1 MPRPSLFCGASAAS
15 LLLVLSPF
23 GAWAQTSLPSI
34 DVGNPKQIT
43 RSAAKAKPAPHTGAS
58 HVAQGGRGNSA
69 PVAGEGTAGAG
80 ETGGGEGGDNY
91 GGAGPAQSPYN
102 KTYVLQNASTGT
114 KTDTPVMDTPLNVQS
129 VTQQVLRDQQ
139 VTTLGEALKNVSGVF
154 VQSGTVNGN
163 GTPGSRIT
171 IRGFP
176 VTTIYR
182 DGFRLDSS
190 QQQSDFMSW
199 LQFANVASVEVL
211 KGPGAVLYGI
221 SEPGGVINI
230 VTKEPLDAPY
240 YSVQQQIGKYN
251 VYRTT
256 GDVTGPVTDDK
267 SVLYRMNMSFESNGA
282 PYGYPIDFVNSR
294 NVFLAPVVKW
304 IPDDSTWVKLEASY
318 AQNRANPYFQD
329 IPTAY
334 DIFLPIPRSFNYGGP
349 GSVETQRWLFSAL
362 TWSHKFDNDWS
373 VKQQIAYNRIDVQ
386 NQLSWLDVPVDS
398 TNGNGTVLLRNHQYL
413 SQPQTTLS
421 TNVDITGHLD
431 TFGAKHTLLIG
442 GDVYKTFGDY
452 EFSTLYDFSQI
463 GLFTPFHPGLP
474 LVGGPGNFANTFDQD
489 TAGLYVQ
496 DQVKL
501 PYNIFLL
508 AGARYQFI
516 HQTDAN
522 GAILDA
528 LTPSASLTAQ
538 AVTPRFGLLWQPK
551 EWLSFYG
558 NYTESFGPNS
568 PTNLIYPGNL
578 PPPTSAQSWESG
590 FKLEFF
596 DGKLRATADY
606 FYLLKNNITTPD
618 PNLAHNCGG
627 GPGSCWVLSG
637 EARSQGV
644 ELDIQGQI
652 LPGWDVIASYTNQDV
667 RVVSEKGGWFGVQPA
682 GEQFAGVPQNLANL
696 WTTYEFQNDALKG
709 LKVGAGYTY
718 HGAQKYIDW
727 PTYLNYDQYFL
738 RPLPSYGTVDL
749 MGAYSFTIADTKLTA
764 QANITNLFNR
774 TYTSDAVIYPPGN
787 YLGASFPAGYSTA
800 RRSYGAPFGVM
811 GSLRAEYAGS
821 PAPITGPFATS
832 ANFPFDW
839 TGVYLGGQIGYGW
852 ADNSGRGF
860 ASTPGGLFAA
870 GPVSD
875 AQGVIGGG
883 HVGYNYQ
890 FDQWVLGVEGSVD
903 GATISRDTL
912 IPVVDPT
919 GAGSGAGSLTGTF
932 RSDLQGSV
940 RARAGYTF
948 DRLLVYGT
956 GGLAIGQFSSQLSLA
971 GVDLIGLFYSAT
983 GERSST
989 RTGWTAGGG
998 FEYALNT
1005 HWSLRSEYRYSDF
1018 GYWRDDYPVAVDGYQ
1033 LTATRHVSQNQVQVG
1048 FSYKFGGPEPDPA
1061 AAIVKGPSP
1070 AVAPVF
1076 KSAATPPVAP
1086 PAPLG
1091 PIDWTGVYTG
1101 LQIGYGWGDNDG
1113 SLTYATPGGLWGQS
1127 GLNSDAIGVSG
1138 SKSLNGDAQG
1148 IIAGAHMGYNKQFD
1162 RWVVGV
1168 EGAVDPTLMTRRL
1181 TILVP
1186 DTGADPDG
1194 SLRIG
1199 ATATGSV
1206 WSSLQGSL
1214 RARAGY
1220 ALDRVL
1226 FYGSGGAAF
1235 GAFSSSFQLYG
1246 MDLSLAPFYAAN
1258 MHSSTRVGWTAGGG
1272 VEYAINPHW
1281 SVRGEYRYSDFGH
1294 LKDFPAPSSLGATYA
1309 ADRRLDQN
1317 QVQLGL
1323 SYKFGEAAQA
1333 APVAAKY

>member
-1 MPRPSLFCGASAAS
+1 M
-15 LLLVLSPF
+15 
-23 GAWAQTSLPSI
+23 
-34 DVGNPKQIT
+34 
-43 RSAAKAKPAPHTGAS
+43 
-58 HVAQGGRGNSA
+58 
-69 PVAGEGTAGAG
+69 AGEGVAGAG
-80 ETGGGEGGDNY
+80 ETGGGEGGGGGGQNY
-91 GGAGPAQSPYN
+91 GGAGPAQDPYN
-102 KTYVLQNASTGT
+102 KTYVLQNASAGT
-114 KTDTPVMDTPLNVQS
+114 KTDTPVMETPLNVQS
-129 VTQQVLRDQQ
+129 VTQQVLKDQQ
-139 VTTLGEALKNVSGVF
+139 VTTLAEALKNVSGVF

-190 QQQSDFMSW
+190 QQQSDFMNW

-251 VYRTT
+251 IYRTT
-256 GDVTGPVTDDK
+256 ADVTGPVTDDK

-318 AQNRANPYFQD
+318 AQNRANPFFQEV
-329 IPTAY
+329 PTAY
-334 DIFLPIPRSFNYGGP
+334 DIFLPIPRSFNYSGP
-349 GSVETQRWLFSAL
+349 ASIETQRWLFSAL
-362 TWSHKFDNDWS
+362 TWSHRFDNDWS

-386 NQLSWLDVPVDS
+386 NQLSWIDGPADS
-398 TNGNGTVLLRNHQYL
+398 ANGTVLFRNHQYM

-442 GDVYKTFGDY
+442 GDVYKAFGDY
-452 EFSTLYDFSQI
+452 QFSTLYDLSQI
-463 GLFTPFHPGLP
+463 GLFTPLPPGLP
-474 LVGGPGNFANTFDQD
+474 LVGFPGNFAATFDQD
-489 TAGLYVQ
+489 TAGLYLQ

-516 HQTDAN
+516 HQTAAS
-522 GAILDA
+522 GGTLDA
-528 LTPSASLTAQ
+528 LTPAGTSLTGQ

-551 EWLSFYG
+551 DWLSLYG
-558 NYTESFGPNS
+558 NYAESFGPN
-568 PTNLIYPGNL
+568 TGIIYPGNL

-618 PNLAHNCGG
+618 PNPARSNFV
-627 GPGSCWVLSG
+627 VLSG

-644 ELDIQGQI
+644 ELDVQGQI

-667 RVVSEKGGWFGVQPA
+667 RVVSGKGGLFGVQPA
-682 GEQFAGVPQNLANL
+682 GERFAGVPQNLASL
-696 WTTYEFQNDALKG
+696 WSTYEFQNDSLKG

-718 HGAQKYIDW
+718 HGAQTFIDMLSW
-727 PTYLNYDQYFL
+727 DTDLHYLL

-774 TYTSDAVIYPPGN
+774 TYTSDAVIYVPGN
-787 YLGASFPAGYSTA
+787 YPVAPFPAGFSTA

-811 GSLRAEYAGS
+811 GSLGAEYAGS
-821 PAPITGPFATS
+821 PSPITGPFATG
-832 ANFPFDW
+832 APFPFDW
-839 TGVYLGGQIGYGW
+839 TGVYLGGQIGYSWG
-852 ADNSGRGF
+852 DSSGDGF
-860 ASTPGGLFAA
+860 ASTPGGLFAT
-870 GPVSD
+870 GRLSD

-903 GATISRDTL
+903 GAAISRDTL
-912 IPVVDPT
+912 IPAVDPT
-919 GAGSGAGSLTGTF
+919 GVAWWTAGSVAGTF

-956 GGLAIGQFSSQLSLA
+956 GGLAIGQFSSQLTLA
-971 GVDLIGLFYSAT
+971 GVDLIGPFFTST
-983 GERSST
+983 GEHSTT
-989 RTGWTAGGG
+989 RTGWTVGGG
-998 FEYALNT
+998 LEYALNT

-1018 GYWRDDYPVAVDGYQ
+1018 GYLRDDFSVPVDGFQ
-1033 LTATRHVSQNQVQVG
+1033 LSASRHVAQNQLQVG
-1048 FSYKFGGPEPDPA
+1048 FSYKFGGPEPEPA
-1061 AAIVKGPSP
+1061 ALIVKGPAPSAAP
-1070 AVAPVF
+1070 VLKSVAP
-1076 KSAATPPVAP
+1076 PPVAP
-1086 PAPLG
+1086 PAP
-1091 PIDWTGVYTG
+1091 PVAIDWTGVYAG

-1113 SLTYATPGGLWGQS
+1113 SFSYATPGGLWGQS
-1127 GLNSDAIGVSG
+1127 GLNGDAIAVGG
-1138 SKSLNGDAQG
+1138 SKNLNGDAQG
-1148 IIAGAHMGYNKQFD
+1148 VIAGAHVGYNRQFD

-1168 EGAVDPTLMTRRL
+1168 EGAIDPALMTRRL
-1181 TILVP
+1181 SILVP

-1194 SLRIG
+1194 GLGIG

-1206 WSSLQGSL
+1206 WSSIQGSL

-1258 MHSSTRVGWTAGGG
+1258 MHTSTRVGWTAGGG

-1294 LKDFPAPSSLGATYA
+1294 LRDFPAASSLGATYA

-1333 APVAAKY
+1333 TPVAVKY

>member
-1 MPRPSLFCGASAAS
+1 MRGSKLILSGVSAAAI
-15 LLLVLSPF
+15 V
-23 GAWAQTSLPSI
+23 AATTAQAQTSLPSI
-34 DVGNPKQIT
+34 DVGKPKQVT
-43 RSAAKAKPAPHTGAS
+43 RSAAKAKPAPRTGAS
-58 HVAQGGRGNSA
+58 RVAQGGRGNSA
-69 PVAGEGTAGAG
+69 PVAGAGVAGAG
-80 ETGGGEGGDNY
+80 ETGGGQGGAGGGDNY

-114 KTDTPVMDTPLNVQS
+114 KTDTPVMETPLNVQS

-154 VQSGTVNGN
+154 VPSGGVNGL
-163 GTPGSRIT
+163 GTPGGRIT

-182 DGFRLDSS
+182 DGFRLDTN
-190 QQQSDFMSW
+190 QQQSDFLNW
-199 LQFANVASVEVL
+199 TQFANVASIEVL

-221 SEPGGVINI
+221 SEPGGVVNI
-230 VTKEPLDAPY
+230 VTKEPLNAPY

-251 VYRTT
+251 IYRTT
-256 GDVTGPVTDDK
+256 ADATGPVTDDK

-282 PYGYPIDFVNSR
+282 PFGYPIDFVNSR

-304 IPDDSTWVKLEASY
+304 IPDEATWVKLEASY
-318 AQNRANPYFQD
+318 GQNRASPYFQD
-329 IPTAY
+329 VPVFNGE
-334 DIFLPIPRSFNYGGP
+334 FLPVARSYNFSGP
-349 GSVETQRWLFSAL
+349 QSSETQRWLFSAL

-386 NQLSWLDVPVDS
+386 DHLTFIDSPADS
-398 TNGNGTVLLRNHQYL
+398 TNGPVLLQSHQYL

-431 TFGAKHTLLIG
+431 TLGAKHTLLIG
-442 GDVYKTFGDY
+442 GDYYKTYGY
-452 EFSTLYDFSQI
+452 YNYSLLYDNAQI
-463 GLFTPFHPGLP
+463 GIFGPFQPALP
-474 LVGGPGNFANTFDQD
+474 LVGIPVVQAATYDQD
-489 TAGLYVQ
+489 TAGLYLQ

-501 PYNIFLL
+501 PYNFFLL

-516 HQTDAN
+516 HQTAAGDV
-522 GAILDA
+522 GQTLDT
-528 LTPSASLTAQ
+528 LKPSGEPLTAQ

-551 EWLSFYG
+551 DWLSFYG

-568 PTNLIYPGNL
+568 GIIYPGSL

-618 PNLAHNCGG
+618 PNPAHSNFV
-627 GPGSCWVLSG
+627 VLSG

-667 RVVSEKGGWFGVQPA
+667 RVVSGKGGWYGAQPA
-682 GEQFAGVPQNLANL
+682 GERIVGVPQNLANL
-696 WTTYEFQNDALKG
+696 WTTYEFQTDALKG

-718 HGAQKYIDW
+718 HGSQ
-727 PTYLNYDQYFL
+727 TYFDLLSWTTDPLYLL

-774 TYTSDAVIYPPGN
+774 TYTSDAVIFAPGS
-787 YLGASFPAGYSTA
+787 YSGAPYPAGFTSS
-800 RRSYGAPFGVM
+800 RRAYGAPFAVM
-811 GSLRAEYAGS
+811 GSLRAEYAGG
-821 PAPITGPFATS
+821 PAPLSGPFATS
-832 ANFPFDW
+832 APFPFSW
-839 TGVYLGGQIGYGW
+839 TGLYLGGQIGYGW
-852 ADNSGRGF
+852 GDNNGRGF
-860 ASTPGGLFAA
+860 ASTPGGLFAS
-870 GPVSD
+870 GDLSD

-890 FDQWVLGVEGSVD
+890 FDHWVLGVEGSVD
-903 GATISRDTL
+903 GAAISRDTL

-919 GAGSGAGSLTGTF
+919 GAGTGAGSLTGTF

-940 RARAGYTF
+940 RGRAGYAF

-971 GVDLIGLFYSAT
+971 GVDLIGPFFAST
-983 GERSST
+983 GEHSST
-989 RTGWTAGGG
+989 RTGWTVGGG

-1005 HWSLRSEYRYSDF
+1005 HWSLRTGYRYSDF
-1018 GYWRDDYPVAVDGYQ
+1018 GYWRDDYPVPVDGFQ
-1033 LTATRHVSQNQVQVG
+1033 LSTNRHASQNQVQVG
-1048 FSYKFGGPEPDPA
+1048 FSYKFGGVEPDPA
-1061 AAIVKGPSP
+1061 AAIVKGP
-1070 AVAPVF
+1070 ALAAAPVF
-1076 KSAATPPVAP
+1076 KSAAAPPVSP

-1091 PIDWTGVYTG
+1091 PIDWTGVYAG

-1113 SLTYATPGGLWGQS
+1113 SFTYATPNGLWGQS

-1148 IIAGAHMGYNKQFD
+1148 VIGGAHVGYNRQFD

-1168 EGAVDPTLMTRRL
+1168 EGAVDPTLLTRRL
-1181 TILVP
+1181 SILVP

-1194 SLRIG
+1194 SLGIG

-1235 GAFSSSFQLYG
+1235 GAFSSSFQLWG
-1246 MDLSLAPFYAAN
+1246 IDLNLAPFYAAN
-1258 MHSSTRVGWTAGGG
+1258 MRSSTRVGWTAGGG

-1294 LKDFPAPSSLGATYA
+1294 LKDFPAPSSLGASYA
-1309 ADRRLDQN
+1309 ADRHLDQN

-1323 SYKFGEAAQA
+1323 SYKFGETAQA